1 MGASRRP
8 PPPGASASG
17 LFTCLGALAEEAR
30 ALGLFDSART
40 ILMAADFVAI
50 EAEEKNLPCGRA
62 HRRQGNVLPG

>member
-17 LFTCLGALAEEAR
+17 LFECLNALAEEAR

-50 EAEEKNLPCGRA
+50 EAEEKNLTAQQMP
-62 HRRQGNVLPG
+62 RRSGDALPG

>member
-17 LFTCLGALAEEAR
+17 LFECLNALADEAR

-40 ILMAADFVAI
+40 ILLAAEFVAI
-50 EAEEKNLPCGRA
+50 EAEEQNLPTGRSP
-62 HRRQGNVLPG
+62 RRPGDALPG

>member
-17 LFTCLGALAEEAR
+17 LYECLSALAEEAR

-40 ILMAADFVAI
+40 ILMAADFVAL
-50 EAEEKNLPCGRA
+50 EAEEKNLPSGRSL
-62 HRRQGNVLPG
+62 RRPGDALPG